1 MPGPIARF
9 FRVMEPH
16 SVDSLV
22 SAQRALRSRFDDFR
36 QALQHND
43 KTALEIAL
51 FDFDKQLRRWT
62 EAEEASLIAAVER
75 AGVPGRDPRRELR
88 LEFVQLR
95 ELTGFIVRQIAD
107 GVRARDLTGYVE
119 NLDRRLH
126 AHEKELRSVYYP
138 AASKSLTSGEWSLLL
153 AARPEP

>member
-1 MPGPIARF
+1 M
-9 FRVMEPH
+9 MQLH
-16 SVDSLV
+16 SIESLA
-22 SAQRALRSRFDDFR
+22 SGQRALRSRFDDFR
-36 QALQHND
+36 QALRNRN

-51 FDFDKQLRRWT
+51 FDFEQQLRRWT
-62 EAEEASLIAAVER
+62 EAEEASLVPAVER

-95 ELTGFIVRQIAD
+95 ELAGFIVKQVASD
-107 GVRARDLTGYVE
+107 VPARDLTGYIE

-126 AHEKELRSVYYP
+126 AHEDGLRTVYYP
-138 AASKSLTSGEWSLLL
+138 AASTSLTTDEWSALL